1 MREYTAR
8 ECANELGIT
17 ERTWYAWIAAGLV
30 PAAPIERTGGQ
41 RGGKRKFWTENEL
54 AAGRQVAALRA
65 PGRSLKEISRL
76 ITDAR
81 S

>member
-8 ECANELGIT
+8 ECAAELGIT

-30 PAAPIERTGGQ
+30 PPAPIERTGGQ
-41 RGGKRKFWTENEL
+41 RGGKRKFWTATEL
-54 AAGRQVAALRA
+54 SAGRQVAALRG

-76 ITDAR
+76 LLEAR
-81 S
+81 T